1 MGRDLYIVAAL
12 VVLNLVS
19 FVLMALDKKRAKK
32 DRWRISEKTLFI
44 SAALFGALGAMMGMY
59 MLHHKTRK
67 WYFRVFIT
75 LLFVIQLGITVFLVI
90 HQV

>member
-19 FVLMALDKKRAKK
+19 FVLMALDKKRAEK

-59 MLHHKTRK
+59 MLPHKTRK
-67 WYFRVFIT
+67 WYFRVFIP
-75 LLFVIQLGITVFLVI
+75 LFFVIQLGITVFLMI

>member
-1 MGRDLYIVAAL
+1 MCRDLYIVAAL
-12 VVLNLVS
+12 VMLNIIS

-32 DRWRISEKTLFI
+32 DRWRISEKALFI

-59 MLHHKTRK
+59 ILHHKTRK
-67 WYFRVFIT
+67 WYFRVFIP
-75 LLFVIQLGITVFLVI
+75 LLFVIQLGITVFLMI

>member
-1 MGRDLYIVAAL
+1 MGRDLYIVAVL
-12 VVLNLVS
+12 VVLNIIS

-32 DRWRISEKTLFI
+32 DRWPLSEKTLFI

-67 WYFRVFIT
+67 WYFRVFIP
-75 LLFVIQLGITVFLVI
+75 LLFVIQLGITVFLMI

>member
-44 SAALFGALGAMMGMY
+44 SAVLFGALGAMMGMY

-67 WYFRVFIT
+67 WYFRVFIP
-75 LLFVIQLGITVFLVI
+75 LLFVIQLGITVFLMI

>member
-44 SAALFGALGAMMGMY
+44 SVALFGALGAMMGMY

-67 WYFRVFIT
+67 WYFRVFIP
-75 LLFVIQLGITVFLVI
+75 LLFVIQLGITVFLMI

>member
-67 WYFRVFIT
+67 WYFRVFIP

>member
-19 FVLMALDKKRAKK
+19 FVLMALDKKRAEK

-67 WYFRVFIT
+67 WYFRVFIPV
-75 LLFVIQLGITVFLVI
+75 LFVIQLGITVFLMI